1 MKVQDRCVVVTGAA
15 SGIGAA
21 LARRFRAEG
30 ARRVVIADRQAA
42 ALQRVAAE
50 IGAIAVP
57 CDVTDEQQIRA
68 LVDTATSEAG
78 PIDLFCS
85 NAGVIAPGG
94 EDASDDEWRLSI
106 EVNVMAH
113 IYAARA
119 VVPSMLERGEGYL
132 LQTASAA
139 GLLTQIGS
147 APYSVTKHAAFAF
160 AEWLAITYGDR
171 GIKVSVLAP
180 QAVRTAMTAGVVNG
194 GVAGVDGMLEPEA
207 VADAVVAGIDA
218 ESFLI
223 LPHPEVLQY
232 FQRKASDY
240 ERWLNG
246 MRRLQTRFGGIG
258 EVST

>member
-1 MKVQDRCVVVTGAA
+1 MIVEDKCVVVTGAA

-21 LARRFRAEG
+21 LARRFAREG
-30 ARRVVIADRQAA
+30 ARAVVVADRQVD
-42 ALQRVAAE
+42 VAAQVASE
-50 IGAIAVP
+50 IDALAVP
-57 CDVTDEQQIRA
+57 CDVTDAAQIAA
-68 LVDTATSEAG
+68 LVETAEEKFG

-85 NAGVIAPGG
+85 NAGVIAIGG
-94 EDASDDEWRLSI
+94 ENASDDDWRLSLD
-106 EVNVMAH
+106 VNVMAH
-113 IYAARA
+113 VYAAR
-119 VVPSMLERGEGYL
+119 VLVPRMIERGGGYL

-147 APYSVTKHAAFAF
+147 APYSVTKHAALAF
-160 AEWLAITYGDR
+160 AEWLAITYGDA

-180 QAVRTAMTAGVVNG
+180 QAVRTAMTAGTENG
-194 GVAGVDGMLEPEA
+194 GVAGVDGMLEPDEVASA
-207 VADAVVAGIDA
+207 VISGLAS

-246 MRRLQTRFGGIG
+246 MRRLQRRFGDI
-258 EVST
+258 E